1 MAKEQSDPPTGP
13 KVVVH
18 STRIMFTQI
27 MLNDR
32 ITQNND
38 PQDTSDSDSE
48 SDSSISL
55 NSFTESMIESCNNC
69 FSCHCARGHPSTW
82 EDYLQEKRKSKRL
95 IQTYPPKYEQFY
107 ITYNYTTF
115 KRETVRLPLGVPYKP
130 KPSIFDIFD
139 SQTDETLLQKMF
151 S

>member
-1 MAKEQSDPPTGP
+1 MANEQRDIDATTGP

-18 STRIMFTQI
+18 NTHI

-32 ITQNND
+32 LTQINES
-38 PQDTSDSDSE
+38 QDTTDSDSE
-48 SDSSISL
+48 SDSSISV
-55 NSFTESMIESCNNC
+55 NSFTESLIESCNNC

-82 EDYLQEKRKSKRL
+82 EGYLEEKRKSKHI

-115 KRETVRLPLGVPYKP
+115 KRTIVKLPLGMHYQSKP
-130 KPSIFDIFD
+130 PLFDIFD
-139 SQTDETLLQKMF
+139 SQTDDELLKRMF